1 MSVQLQGEYLLSQVG
16 VSIAGVMPAL
26 VGLVTVNENLGI
38 DTVVM
43 I

>member
-1 MSVQLQGEYLLSQVG
+1 MSVQLQGEYLLSQGG
-16 VSIAGVMPAL
+16 VSIGGVMPAW
-26 VGLVTVNENLGI
+26 VGLVTVCENLGI